1 MKYLVVVLN
10 DGGGIGKSEFAKLIA
25 DIARGVTTRKV
36 GLFDGD
42 PKNRTMLSVFG
53 TRNEDGSLQKPDEND
68 LLEGCRVVDLRKPDA
83 SATELM
89 TALEEIQPELIITDG
104 AGGSDQNLGLM
115 IMKSGTPEEFTA
127 LLDDLGYT
135 LILASPQIPNGG
147 GKTIEAL
154 TSTKLLADQY
164 LGFDNVHFHIAL
176 NRWNGE
182 IETND
187 DPAFEY
193 WFKSATRKKLVEAGK
208 LSETKILELPSEVM
222 SVVASMPVPY
232 SVFTDP
238 EFAKTAGISIRSR
251 FAIKK
256 HKDVVLKQIEA
267 DPFLA
272 KAYLGSV

>member
-1 MKYLVVVLN
+1 MTKYLVVVLN

-53 TRNEDGSLQKPDEND
+53 TRNEDGSLQKPDENN

-135 LILASPQIPNGG
+135 LILASHKYQMVA
-147 GKTIEAL
+147 E
-154 TSTKLLADQY
+154 KLLK
-164 LGFDNVHFHIAL
+164 
-176 NRWNGE
+176 R
-182 IETND
+182 
-187 DPAFEY
+187 
-193 WFKSATRKKLVEAGK
+193 
-208 LSETKILELPSEVM
+208 
-222 SVVASMPVPY
+222 
-232 SVFTDP
+232 
-238 EFAKTAGISIRSR
+238 
-251 FAIKK
+251 
-256 HKDVVLKQIEA
+256 
-267 DPFLA
+267 
-272 KAYLGSV
+272 